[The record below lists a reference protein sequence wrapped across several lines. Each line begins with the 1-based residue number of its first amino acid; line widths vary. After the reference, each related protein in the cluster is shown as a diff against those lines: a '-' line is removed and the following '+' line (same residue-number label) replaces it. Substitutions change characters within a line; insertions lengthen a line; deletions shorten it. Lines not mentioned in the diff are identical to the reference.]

1 MGRKNLCVHYLTMSR
16 AKSLI
21 LSESALYGVAVA
33 SVSKQ
38 EDRHHRAAAAAGRS
52 LPVPRRRYSSFNL
65 DATSDDNEPIVEV
78 ARAFL
83 AATFPDLVSILDG
96 HYDQNSARDRLIKI
110 GRSLN
115 ASLREFMYIISCSFR
130 LLRIK

>member
-1 MGRKNLCVHYLTMSR
+1 MSR

-21 LSESALYGVAVA
+21 LSESALYSVAVA
-33 SVSKQ
+33 SVSTQ

-65 DATSDDNEPIVEV
+65 DATSDDNDPIVDV

-83 AATFPDLVSILDG
+83 AASYPDLLTTLDG

-110 GRSLN
+110 GRSVN
-115 ASLREFMYIISCSFR
+115 ASLREFMCIISCSFR
-130 LLRIK
+130 CYASNNILIASVCFIST